1 MVFRYFVGERFA
13 YMVSQICA
21 KCCRR
26 GLLGLVLALGL
37 FSGVFAAGLPGE
49 YLVTQRWR
57 SLHNHYSPL
66 SNPANSAEENY
77 IAVRAAMAPVLGA
90 DGFLLSEIGVNVP
103 LGLYHT
109 ASFVLLNEYAGYVYE
124 DVEGPSGQLVQ
135 GSNAYSNT
143 NLIFSF
149 GYAWHIWEKLII
161 GANLNIAYQ
170 SNFAGS
176 EGSDGPLTGVGFDIG
191 ANYRLMK
198 HPVLGEHLVGFA
210 TQNLIAPTMST
221 ASIVDLQSTTEYSR
235 NLRLSGYSKF
245 WESRVENYLE
255 LDIKDFLAKAE
266 NFQTNGVNAAK
277 SIEWELNWRV
287 GYWAMRMFKAYL
299 LLGLDENIV
308 GHWGLALGAQ
318 LPSFNRGRDMS
329 VYYQYDVMTEESND
343 ATAHSF
349 YVKAD
354 FGKHREEVYA
364 RKMARMASLNP
375 NELYN
380 RARKLHAE
388 KKYWE
393 AFFVFSRLATEF
405 PDFFK
410 NDWVML
416 LRTDCQEHLD
426 MRDQAI
432 VNYDKVK
439 EQYPTGE
446 VTPYA
451 DLGLMRVYYRNG
463 NFSQATNQF
472 VELNKPSVPDSLRF
486 HGSYIMGQIFLQ
498 NGEMRKAIHAFSVI
512 PEGHPDYVFAQHA
525 TAIAHA
531 SLDGEMKDVI
541 TALENVMSVS
551 PKNQEEQE
559 AINRSYLFMGLIFY
573 EESALSKAVVAL
585 RQVPANSHYYEDAL
599 LGLGWTALK
608 ARQWNDCI
616 STGQLLARTSQKPVL
631 RAEGLLIQAYGHLL
645 QKDYP
650 KALEVIRAGY
660 DVSQT
665 FAAPDPDDLTMRTT
679 AYDNSR
685 LEYSRMSDRVEEL
698 SQIGQTS
705 HIANVLD
712 SLKGKSTNYV
722 NEFKDHERYKYQY
735 QRNGFF
741 SRSSEQVKD
750 DLEYALA
757 TVQKIVGTTG
767 ATGAAAKQQQK
778 AAEQSKELDAEIEKL
793 KKQMEEMG
801 DDGEAG
807 E

>member
-1 MVFRYFVGERFA
+1 MVFRHFVGERFTD
-13 YMVSQICA
+13 MVSQMYA
-21 KCCRR
+21 KCCRK
-26 GLLGLVLALGL
+26 GLFGLILALGL
-37 FSGVFAAGLPGE
+37 YSGVFAAGLPGE

-57 SLHNHYSPL
+57 ALHNHYSPL
-66 SNPANSAEENY
+66 SNPANIAEENY
-77 IAVRAAMAPVLGA
+77 IAVRAAMAPILQGE
-90 DGFLLSEIGVNVP
+90 FILSEVGVNVP

-109 ASFVLLNEYAGYVYE
+109 ASAAMLVENAGFVFE
-124 DVEGPSGQLVQ
+124 DEPGPDGRMVPSGLKL
-135 GSNAYSNT
+135 GNT
-143 NLIFSF
+143 NLMFSL
-149 GYAWHIWEKLII
+149 GYAWHVWEKLVI

-170 SNFAGS
+170 SNFGN
-176 EGSDGPLTGVGFDIG
+176 DPLTGVGLDIG
-191 ANYRLMK
+191 ANYRLLK
-198 HPVLGEHLVGFA
+198 HPLLGEHLVGLA
-210 TQNLIAPTMST
+210 TQNLIAPTMGNSLF
-221 ASIVDLQSTTEYSR
+221 DFESTTEYAR

-245 WESRVENYLE
+245 WESRIENYLE

-266 NFQTNGVNAAK
+266 NFQANGVNAAK
-277 SIEWELNWRV
+277 SIEWEMNWRV

-299 LLGLDENIV
+299 LLGIDENIL

-329 VYYQYDVMTEESND
+329 VYYQYDIMTEESND

-364 RKMARMASLNP
+364 RKMARLASLNP

-410 NDWVML
+410 NDWVIL
-416 LRTDCQEHLD
+416 LRSDCQEQLD

-432 VNYDKVK
+432 VNYGKVK

-446 VTPYA
+446 VSPYA

-463 NFSQATNQF
+463 NFAQATNQF

-486 HGSYIMGQIFLQ
+486 HGSYLMGQIFLQ
-498 NGEMRKAIHAFSVI
+498 NGEMRKAIHAFSTI

-531 SLDGEMKDVI
+531 SLDSDMKDVI
-541 TALENVMSVS
+541 AALENVMSVS

-573 EESALSKAVVAL
+573 EENALSKAVVAL

-616 STGQLLARTSQKPVL
+616 ATGQQLAKTTQKPVL
-631 RAEGLLIQAYGHLL
+631 RAEGLLIQSYGHLL

-650 KALEVIRAGY
+650 RALEVIKAGY
-660 DVSQT
+660 DVSQKLET
-665 FAAPDPDDLTMRTT
+665 PNPDDLTMRNT
-679 AYDNSR
+679 ANDNSR

-705 HIANVLD
+705 HISGVLD

-722 NEFKDHERYKYQY
+722 SEFKEHERYKYQF
-735 QRNGFF
+735 QRGTFF
-741 SRSSEQVKD
+741 SRSNDQVKD

-757 TVQKIVGTTG
+757 TVQKIVGAAG
-767 ATGAAAKQQQK
+767 SAGAAAKQQQK
-778 AAEQSKELDAEIEKL
+778 AAEQSQQLDAEIEKL
-793 KKQMEEMG
+793 KKQMEEIG
-801 DDGEAG
+801 DGGSE
-807 E
+807 